1 MKVADVMSLGAA
13 TVRPDAPVLEAAQT
27 MLKFNISG
35 LPVVDSDGRLVGM
48 VTEGDLMRRWETD
61 TERRRSRWLTF
72 FVDAGTLAEEYVH
85 SHGRKVDEVM
95 TRNPVSATGDMPL
108 ADVVGLM
115 EQHKI
120 KRIPVLRDGKVAGIV
135 SRANILRVL
144 ARQLEDLP
152 QAPQDDLKVRQNIL
166 DEIARQGWLPGDTIN
181 VTVRDG
187 NVELDG
193 FVRDDRLR
201 DAVRVAAENAPGVKS
216 VTNNIQTVPVSLAW
230 M

>member
-13 TVRPDAPVLEAAQT
+13 TTRPDAPVLEAAQT

-95 TRNPVSATGDMPL
+95 TRNPVSTTGDMPL
-108 ADVVGLM
+108 ADVVALM
-115 EQHKI
+115 ERHKI
-120 KRIPVLRDGKVAGIV
+120 KRIPVLHDGKVAGIV

-144 ARQLEDLP
+144 ARQLETLT
-152 QAPQDDLKVRQNIL
+152 QTPQDDLKVRQDIL
-166 DEIARQGWLPGDTIN
+166 DEIARQDWLFGDTIN

-201 DAVRVAAENAPGVKS
+201 DAIRVAAENAPGAKS